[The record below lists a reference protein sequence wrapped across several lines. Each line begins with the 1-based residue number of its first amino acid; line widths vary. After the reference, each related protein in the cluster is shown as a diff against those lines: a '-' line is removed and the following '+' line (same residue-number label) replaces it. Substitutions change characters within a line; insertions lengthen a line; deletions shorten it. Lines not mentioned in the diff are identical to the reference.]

1 MAQDWDIKSRSI
13 ACEACSAPFQDNQSY
28 FSCLRFT
35 EAGYLRGDFCA
46 GCWDAKAPEEKAFS
60 NWQGTFHVP
69 PPKPDEPL
77 KKETAET
84 LLRRLVED
92 ADPTQT
98 SVIFILAVMLERKK
112 LLEEKDARLVEGI
125 TVRVYE
131 HRKTGETFV
140 VNDPGLRLDQ
150 LEKVQQDVVTML
162 EGGGAPAAP
171 AAADT
176 TEPAAAVSAR
186 DGSPEGEPVPA

>member
-1 MAQDWDIKSRSI
+1 MAVDWDIKARGSVCG
-13 ACEACSAPFQDNQSY
+13 ACAAPFADNQPY

-35 EAGYLRGDFCA
+35 EEGYVRGDFCS
-46 GCWDAKAPEEKAFS
+46 GCWDAKAPADKAFS
-60 NWQGTFHVP
+60 NWQGTYRLP
-69 PPKPDEPL
+69 PPKPEEPL

-84 LLRRLVED
+84 LLRRLVEEGD
-92 ADPTQT
+92 AGRA

-112 LLEEKDARLVEGI
+112 LLEEKDARLVDGV

-150 LEKVQQDVVTML
+150 LQAVQQDVIAML
-162 EGGGAPAAP
+162 EGGGSPTPQDAAP
-171 AAADT
+171 AGAAPADAPA
-176 TEPAAAVSAR
+176 EPA
-186 DGSPEGEPVPA
+186 P